1 MKYALELRSLRGYR
15 AKILGIGCSLTK
27 TGRKRRASSGKV
39 GGAANDEP
47 PGDGGPDEAAIFIA
61 ETVAALAGLARR
73 HRLVMLARL
82 LEMTQ
87 MEAEER
93 IRLRGKRNLS

>member
-1 MKYALELRSLRGYR
+1 M
-15 AKILGIGCSLTK
+15 TK
-27 TGRKRRASSGKV
+27 TGGRGRRASSGKV
-39 GGAANDEP
+39 GDAANDEP

-73 HRLVMLARL
+73 HRLVLLARL

-87 MEAEER
+87 MEAEEH

>member
-1 MKYALELRSLRGYR
+1 
-15 AKILGIGCSLTK
+15 LTR
-27 TGRKRRASSGKV
+27 TGGRRRRVSSGKI
-39 GGAANDEP
+39 GDAANDEP

>member
-1 MKYALELRSLRGYR
+1 M
-15 AKILGIGCSLTK
+15 
-27 TGRKRRASSGKV
+27 
-39 GGAANDEP
+39 
-47 PGDGGPDEAAIFIA
+47 FIA

-73 HRLVMLARL
+73 HKLGMLVRL

-93 IRLRGKRNLS
+93 VRLRGKRNLS

>member
-1 MKYALELRSLRGYR
+1 VQKYTALDG
-15 AKILGIGCSLTK
+15 SLTK
-27 TGRKRRASSGKV
+27 TGGRRRRASSGKER
-39 GGAANDEP
+39 ASRNDET
-47 PGDGGPDEAAIFIA
+47 PGDGGPDEATLFIA
-61 ETVAALAGLARR
+61 ETVAALAGLARQ
-73 HRLVMLARL
+73 HRLGVLVRL

>member
-1 MKYALELRSLRGYR
+1 
-15 AKILGIGCSLTK
+15 LTK
-27 TGRKRRASSGKV
+27 TGGRRRRASSGKV

-93 IRLRGKRNLS
+93 VRLRGKRNLS

>member
-1 MKYALELRSLRGYR
+1 MFLTRTGGRG
-15 AKILGIGCSLTK
+15 
-27 TGRKRRASSGKV
+27 RRGSSGNA
-39 GGAANDEP
+39 GDPQTDET
-47 PGDGGPDEAAIFIA
+47 PGDGGPDEAALYIA

-73 HRLVMLARL
+73 HRLAMLVSL